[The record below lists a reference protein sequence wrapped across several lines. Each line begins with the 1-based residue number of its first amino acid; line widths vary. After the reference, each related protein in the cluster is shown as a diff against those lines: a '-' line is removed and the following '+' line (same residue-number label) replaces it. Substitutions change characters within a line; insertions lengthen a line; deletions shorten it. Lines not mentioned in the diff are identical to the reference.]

1 MRKVLTLVI
10 LVLFSFSSQAS
21 IHAAD
26 HQNAHV
32 TVRWNPAKLNLNSN
46 SYFEQ
51 EITPLATNSLKDG
64 APIRWS
70 NQYHIDFCWGSTI
83 ANDSGLRCGY
93 VGFGLHSKSG
103 DNYFGNLDFNL
114 FQGIEF
120 RNSDSQIGCSNNGS
134 AGSVPGI
141 KVSYLGCWRGVTVRM
156 NNKYALRVQQTGIPS
171 ENWWSASLINKTTGQ
186 VFTVGDI
193 KAAANDVTAPLARIE
208 NIIYYTGDQ
217 TACDSV
223 PIMDTRLGLPQD
235 SAGDR
240 AGYLSFAK
248 QSCVQASV
256 HTTSDQSNDFV
267 LRFGG
272 SDPSTRD
279 SGGPVGNLRVP
290 RPNSGWTRPAGL
302 LQGLSEVTYSG
313 YFADNT
319 GFFSDSAARTKISR
333 TTSDKLP
340 IWKDSTGIGSNV
352 SISWGGYFIPDV
364 SGNWQFNVT
373 SDDASYMWIGNN
385 AVNKYSNG
393 AYTAFIGIPG
403 DHPPISKSNSI
414 YLEKDKIY
422 PLRIQYGNLG
432 TYGSFSLQVKSP
444 DYQDVWDSNL
454 EGLIW
459 SSDFTNRSD
468 CTNYG
473 ISYSLAS
480 KLGYD
485 TVNVPGCVN
494 NPATGQSQNLPTS
507 DETKPT
513 VKSIEIKGNTI
524 NLLINLG
531 NTNPDSVYLLS
542 PSLGLEGAGMAK
554 GLIQENLASWSIKF
568 NSSLLGSIAKIR
580 MVSNKSGI
588 STESLSTE
596 VKLPKATTKPK
607 VSSITPKISPTP
619 TIKKPQSQNTPSP
632 KKATTEVRCQKGSI
646 KRVFVAKEC
655 PPGWKSN

>member
-1 MRKVLTLVI
+1 MRKHLI
-10 LVLFSFSSQAS
+10 PIFLVLFSLSSQQA

-32 TVRWNPAKLNLNSN
+32 TIRWNPSAIHLNSN
-46 SYFEQ
+46 SFFEQ

-64 APIRWS
+64 AQVRWS

-83 ANDSGLRCGY
+83 SNDPNLRCGY

-103 DNYFGNLDFNL
+103 DNYYGNLDFNL
-114 FQGIEF
+114 FQGVEF
-120 RNSDSQIGCSNNGS
+120 RNSDSQVACSNNGN
-134 AGSVPGI
+134 AGSVPGV
-141 KVSYLGCWRGVTVRM
+141 KVFYLGCWRGVTIKM
-156 NNKYALRVQQTGIPS
+156 NTKYILRVQQTGNPS
-171 ENWWSASLINKTTGQ
+171 ENWWSASLINKSTGQ

-193 KAAANDVTAPLARIE
+193 KAIANDVTAPLARFE
-208 NIIYYTGDQ
+208 NIIYYTGDP
-217 TACDSV
+217 TACDAV
-223 PIMDTRLGLPQD
+223 PIMDTRLGLPRD
-235 SAGDR
+235 SGGHTG
-240 AGYLSFAK
+240 GYQSFSK
-248 QSCVQASV
+248 LSCVQATV
-256 HTTSDQSNDFV
+256 HTTSDQSNDYV

-272 SDPSTRD
+272 SDPSSRD
-279 SGGPVGNLRVP
+279 SGGAVGNLRVP

-319 GFFSDSAARTKISR
+319 GYFTDSAVRTKISR
-333 TTSDKLP
+333 TQSGQLP

-352 SISWGGYFIPDV
+352 SIWWGGYFIPDV
-364 SGNWQFNVT
+364 SGTWQFNVT

-385 AVNKYSNG
+385 AVSNYGNG

-459 SSDFTNRSD
+459 SSDFTNRED

-485 TVNVPGCVN
+485 TVNVTGCVN
-494 NPATGQSQNLPTS
+494 NPAAGQAQNLPTKS
-507 DETKPT
+507 ESKPT
-513 VKSIEIKGNTI
+513 VKSIEVKGNII
-524 NLLINLG
+524 NLVVNLG
-531 NTNPDSVYLLS
+531 DSIPDSVYLIS
-542 PSLGLEGAGMAK
+542 PSLGLNTAGVAY
-554 GLIQENLASWSIKF
+554 GQIRENLASWSIKF
-568 NSSLLGSIAKIR
+568 DSTLLGSIAKIKMMSIR
-580 MVSNKSGI
+580 NGI
-588 STESLSTE
+588 ASESLSTD
-596 VKLPKATTKPK
+596 VKLPKPVTKPK
-607 VSSITPKISPTP
+607 VITPSPTA
-619 TIKKPQSQNTPSP
+619 KKPQTQKLPSP
-632 KKATTEVRCQKGSI
+632 KKPTFEVRCQKGSI
-646 KRVFVAKEC
+646 KRIFVAKEC

>member
-1 MRKVLTLVI
+1 MRKHLTL
-10 LVLFSFSSQAS
+10 LFSILFSLSFQS
-21 IHAAD
+21 PIHAAD

-32 TVRWNPAKLNLNSN
+32 TVRWNPASLHLNSN

-64 APIRWS
+64 AQIRWS
-70 NQYHIDFCWGSTI
+70 NQYHIDFCWESTVS
-83 ANDSGLRCGY
+83 NDSNLRCGY

-103 DNYFGNLDFNL
+103 ENYYGNLDFSL
-114 FQGIEF
+114 FQGVEF
-120 RNSDSQIGCSNNGS
+120 RNTDSQVGCSNNGN
-134 AGSVPGI
+134 AGTVPGF
-141 KVSYLGCWRGVTVRM
+141 KVYYLGCWRGVTIKM
-156 NNKYALRVQQTGIPS
+156 NTKYVLRVQQTGNPA
-171 ENWWSASLINKTTGQ
+171 ENWWSASLINKSTGQ

-193 KAAANDVTAPLARIE
+193 KAVANDVTSPLARFE

-217 TACDSV
+217 TACDAV
-223 PIMDTRLGLPQD
+223 PIMDTRLGLPRD
-235 SAGDR
+235 LEGHT
-240 AGYLSFAK
+240 AGYQSFAK

-256 HTTSDQSNDFV
+256 HTTSDKSNDYV

-272 SDPSTRD
+272 SDPSSRD
-279 SGGPVGNLRVP
+279 SGGAVGNLRAP

-319 GFFSDSAARTKISR
+319 GFFTDSAIRTKISR
-333 TTSDKLP
+333 TPSGQLP

-352 SISWGGYFIPDV
+352 SIWWGGYFIPDV
-364 SGNWQFNVT
+364 SGTWQFNLT

-385 AVNKYSNG
+385 AVSNYGNG

-444 DYQDVWDSNL
+444 DYQDAWDANL

-459 SSDFTNRSD
+459 SSDFTNRAD

-485 TVNVPGCVN
+485 TINVPACVN
-494 NPATGQSQNLPTS
+494 NPASGQTQTVPAIGNS
-507 DETKPT
+507 KPT
-513 VKSIEIKGNTI
+513 VKSIELNGN
-524 NLLINLG
+524 LINLVINLG
-531 NTNPDSVYLLS
+531 DTNPDSVYLLS
-542 PSLGLEGAGMAK
+542 PSLGLNTPGIAY
-554 GLIQENLASWSIKF
+554 GLIKDNLASWSIKID
-568 NSSLLGSIAKIR
+568 SALLGSIAKIK
-580 MVSNKSGI
+580 MVSNTNGI
-588 STESLSTE
+588 TTDSLATD
-596 VKLPKATTKPK
+596 VKLPKSVVKP
-607 VSSITPKISPTP
+607 SSISAKPKISPTP
-619 TIKKPQSQNTPSP
+619 TTKPRQVQKIPSP
-632 KKATTEVRCQKGSI
+632 KTANSEVRCQKGSI
-646 KRVFVAKEC
+646 KRVFLAKVC
-655 PPGWKSN
+655 PPGWKPS